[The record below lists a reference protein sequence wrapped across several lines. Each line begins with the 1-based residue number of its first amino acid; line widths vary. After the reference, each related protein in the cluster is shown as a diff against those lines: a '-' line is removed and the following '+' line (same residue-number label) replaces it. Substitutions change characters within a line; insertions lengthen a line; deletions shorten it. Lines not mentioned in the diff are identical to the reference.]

1 MSMTKGKIKAMQKA
15 VLGMI
20 LGVAASTA
28 QAKPILRHVQGLHGI
43 EANAG
48 ITAIGKALAIE
59 GSYYFS
65 PCWQIKA
72 AIGGEVDKFTDN
84 AYRSIFTQ
92 PGLAYTIF
100 TNYRNVFLNILGG
113 ANLHFECYRPK
124 NQKQNCTNFNIG
136 LALGG
141 EIELFLI
148 RRFEALLAGG
158 ARIFFLKSPYGKID
172 YFLSLGGR
180 FSF

>member
-1 MSMTKGKIKAMQKA
+1 MNKRKVKAMKRV
-15 VLGMI
+15 VLGI
-20 LGVAASTA
+20 LLGVVASSA
-28 QAKPILRHVQGLHGI
+28 QAKPILRHVKGLHGI

-48 ITAIGKALAIE
+48 ITAMGKALAINW
-59 GSYYFS
+59 SYYFS

-72 AIGGEVDKFTDN
+72 GIGGEIDKFTDN
-84 AYRSIFTQ
+84 DYRNIFTQ
-92 PGLAYTIF
+92 PVLAYTIF
-100 TNYRNVFLNILGG
+100 TNYKNVFLNMLGG
-113 ANLHFECYRPK
+113 ANLHLEWYQPR
-124 NQKQNCTNFNIG
+124 NQKEHCTNFNIG

-158 ARIFFLKSPYGKID
+158 SRIFFLTSPYGKVD
-172 YFLSLGGR
+172 YFLSLGLR

>member
-1 MSMTKGKIKAMQKA
+1 M
-15 VLGMI
+15 L

-28 QAKPILRHVQGLHGI
+28 QAKPILRHVKGLHGI

-48 ITAIGKALAIE
+48 ITAMGKALAIDW
-59 GSYYFS
+59 SYYFS

-72 AIGGEVDKFTDN
+72 GIGGEVDKFTDN
-84 AYRSIFTQ
+84 AYSNIFTQ
-92 PGLAYTIF
+92 PVLAYTMF
-100 TNYRNVFLNILGG
+100 TNYRNVCLNILGG
-113 ANLHFECYRPK
+113 ANLHFESYRPK
-124 NQKQNCTNFNIG
+124 KQQEGCTNFNIG

-141 EIELFLI
+141 EIALFLI

-158 ARIFFLKSPYGKID
+158 SRIFFLKSPYGQVD
-172 YFLSLGGR
+172 YFLSLGVR